1 MKKKMFCIAVFCG
14 CKLLTGCP
22 ARDEQSVDV
31 SRILEEMQRS
41 DPATDETE
49 SDSFK
54 NTSTTSGNGESEKS
68 SEPESI
74 YPQVPQTTTVPT
86 SKSSVTT
93 TDVTTAEPKT
103 TSGTTKEQT
112 TYPLALRTESS
123 TKASTTAT
131 SAAASTAA
139 QATSG
144 TTQSSGSGNKP
155 KPLGTISTFTTLGG
169 HLSDWFD

>member
-1 MKKKMFCIAVFCG
+1 MFCIAVFCG
-14 CKLLTGCP
+14 CILLTGCP
-22 ARDEQSVDV
+22 AREKQSVDV
-31 SRILEEMQRS
+31 SRMLEEMQRS

-54 NTSTTSGNGESEKS
+54 NTSTTSGNGESENT

-86 SKSSVTT
+86 SKSSVTAT
-93 TDVTTAEPKT
+93 GVTTTEHIT

-112 TYPLALRTESS
+112 TYPPAPQTESS

-131 SAAASTAA
+131 PAAAQT
-139 QATSG
+139 TSC
-144 TTQSSGSGNKP
+144 TTQSSESGGNRP
-155 KPLGTISTFTTLGG
+155 SIIGTISSYTTLGG